1 MEEIIRN
8 IEEAIKNTADMKI
21 SLSSDGNSIATIVSP
36 AEYVVRR
43 TQIEIID
50 IFDQSCTINCEE
62 VEFDE
67 VCDFYV
73 LKSGETEVVV
83 EFKPCF

>member
-8 IEEAIKNTADMKI
+8 IEEAIKNAADMKI
-21 SLSSDGNSIATIVSP
+21 SLSSDGNTNTSVISP
-36 AEYVVRR
+36 AEYTVRG

-50 IFDQSCTINCEE
+50 IFDQSCVINCEE
-62 VEFDE
+62 VDFDE
-67 VCDFYV
+67 ACDFYI

>member
-8 IEEAIKNTADMKI
+8 IEEAIKNAADMKI
-21 SLSSDGNSIATIVSP
+21 SLSSDGNAIATIVSP
-36 AEYVVRR
+36 AEYVVRG

-50 IFDQSCTINCEE
+50 IFDQSYTINCEE

>member
-8 IEEAIKNTADMKI
+8 IEEAIKNAADMKI
-21 SLSSDGNSIATIVSP
+21 SLSSDGNAITAVVSP
-36 AEYVVRR
+36 AEYTVRG

-67 VCDFYV
+67 MCDFYII
-73 LKSGETEVVV
+73 KSGETEVVV